1 MNIRDDIIPPIMVI
15 IRRRRFRCPVISAYA
30 PIIGDRIAAVSR
42 DTDIVKAKI
51 FDTVLRANTVAF
63 LPVVETYKKAGVA
76 IAIKYGGKKLVAV
89 VVI

>member
-15 IRRRRFRCPVISAYA
+15 IRRRRFRYPVISAYA
-30 PIIGDRIAAVSR
+30 PINGDRIAAVSK
-42 DTDIVKAKI
+42 DADIVRAKI
-51 FDTVLRANTVAF
+51 FDAALRANTVAF
-63 LPVVETYKKAGVA
+63 LPALETNKKAGVA